1 MAVAAGT
8 RMTATPPLW
17 DSALERPRYPRLEE
31 DNRFV
36 DVAIVGGGITGIT
49 AATLLK
55 AAGKRVAVLEARRIA
70 SGVTSGTTAH
80 LTAAL
85 DTRYHELESKFGKE
99 GARLAA
105 ESSTEAIELVAAL
118 ANTLPGR
125 ADFDWLPGYLYTE
138 TDSDVPGLKKELEA
152 ARRAGLTVE
161 HAEVPLPIVTKGG
174 IRFER
179 QAQFHPLSYVSALA
193 AALPGAG
200 SHVYEQSR
208 VIAIDEGEPCKLY
221 LEHGVMLNAERVI
234 LATHAPLNRVML
246 ETKIAQYRSYVV
258 SGPVEQAPHGLFW
271 DTADPYHYTRAH
283 RVDGKTHLIIG
294 GEDHKTGKADDE
306 REPFAAIEHYAAR
319 LGLRSV
325 ERRWSAQVVEPVDG
339 LPFIG
344 KNAFSERVYVAT
356 GFSGNGTTFGT
367 LAAQILADACFDKPN
382 RFADL
387 YAATRIKPLASLA
400 TFLGENVDF
409 PMHVLSDRLHPP
421 EVKSTDDIA
430 PGQGK
435 TVRLNGERL
444 AVYRDVTG
452 KLSACS
458 AVCTHLGCH
467 VRFNQAE
474 KTWDCP
480 CHGSRFSTDGEVLD
494 GPAVRGLPRRH
505 L

>member
-1 MAVAAGT
+1 
-8 RMTATPPLW
+8 MTATPPLW
-17 DSALERPRYPRLEE
+17 ESTVERPRYPRLEE
-31 DNRFV
+31 DNLHV

-55 AAGKRVAVLEARRIA
+55 AAGKRVAVIEARRIA
-70 SGVTSGTTAH
+70 SGVTGGTTAH

-105 ESSTEAIELVAAL
+105 ESSSEAIELVAAL
-118 ANTLPGR
+118 AGTLPGR
-125 ADFDWLPGYLYTE
+125 ADFEWLPGYLFTE
-138 TDSDVPGLKKELEA
+138 NDDDVGTLKKELEA
-152 ARRAGLTVE
+152 ARRAGLSVE
-161 HAEVPLPIVTKGG
+161 HSEVPLPFLTKGG

-179 QAQFHPLSYVSALA
+179 QAQFHPLAYVEALA
-193 AALPGAG
+193 SALPGAG
-200 SHVYEQSR
+200 GHVFEQSR
-208 VIAIDEGEPCKLY
+208 VIAIDEGEPSKIY
-221 LEHGVMLNAERVI
+221 LEHGSMLSAERVI
-234 LATHAPLNRVML
+234 LATHTPLNVLML

-271 DTADPYHYTRAH
+271 DTADPYHYVRAQ
-283 RVDGKTHLIIG
+283 RVGDRQHLIVG
-294 GEDHKTGKADDE
+294 GEDHKTGKARDE
-306 REPFAAIEHYAAR
+306 REPFAALEVYAAR
-319 LGLRSV
+319 VGLRQI
-325 ERRWSAQVVEPVDG
+325 ERHWSAQVVEPVDG

-344 KNAFSERVYVAT
+344 KNALSDRVYVAT

-382 RFADL
+382 RFAEL

-400 TFLGENVDF
+400 SFLGENVDF
-409 PMHVLSDRLHPP
+409 PMHLLSDRVHPP
-421 EVKSTDDIA
+421 DVKSMDEIG
-430 PGQGK
+430 PGEGK
-435 TVRLNGERL
+435 TVRVNGERL

-452 KLSACS
+452 TLSACS

-467 VRFNQAE
+467 VKFNQAE

-480 CHGSRFSTDGEVLD
+480 CHGSRFSSKGEVLD

-505 L
+505 V